1 MAVKYGR
8 SDSTATVLRTEV
20 LGRIVSGGDGCTIV
34 SYAEALAVKVASPEQ
49 IKKGS
54 ITLSCSMS
62 ISIEKITEQ
71 LLNMGFVRADYV
83 YRPGQ
88 YSVRGSIV
96 DIWSYSMENPVRI
109 DFFGDEIDSIRIFD
123 AESQLSCGKR
133 HDVVV
138 AASTANTDTHLVPLM
153 SCLPE
158 GSLVVFHNESFCRDL
173 VGKVCAEGFCRQAY
187 AEREALVE

>member
-1 MAVKYGR
+1 MRLFVMNDEDEAMALWQDFVSLQGSDNVLYFPSGFRRAVKYGR

-88 YSVRGSIV
+88 
-96 DIWSYSMENPVRI
+96 
-109 DFFGDEIDSIRIFD
+109 
-123 AESQLSCGKR
+123 
-133 HDVVV
+133 
-138 AASTANTDTHLVPLM
+138 
-153 SCLPE
+153 
-158 GSLVVFHNESFCRDL
+158 
-173 VGKVCAEGFCRQAY
+173 
-187 AEREALVE
+187 